1 VLALWPGDPS
11 VSQRFWTCRRC
22 KARLP
27 RLKQKC
33 ACGQA
38 RPVRK
43 TAAQKALEDPYEV
56 WEERFGAECGICGRV
71 ASDRRRLDRDHCHKT
86 GAARGLLC
94 ALQSVACRRG

>member
-1 VLALWPGDPS
+1 VPALQG
-11 VSQRFWTCRRC
+11 
-22 KARLP
+22 AAAA
-27 RLKQKC
+27 LKQKC

-43 TAAQKALEDPYEV
+43 GAQKALEDPYEV

-86 GAARGLLC
+86 GAARGLC
-94 ALQSVACRRG
+94 APMQSVAAVVDDFGVAARGGLVLGAR